1 MGKTIKI
8 LAGLLAVVVAVAAT
22 SLFIVDETQIALV
35 LQLGKAVGEPRDPG
49 LHFKIPLVQSIVYYD
64 TRYLD
69 YDAEAREVITKD
81 KKNLLVD
88 NYARWRIVDPLL
100 FYQTVRDIN
109 GAQSRLDD
117 TIYSELRKQLGKY
130 DLLDIVAMDR
140 SKILQEVILSTS
152 ETAKQYGIDVV
163 DVRIKR
169 ADLPPANEKAVY
181 ARMQAE
187 RIRQAQLY
195 RAEGE
200 EAAAEIRSTA
210 DKEKSILLADAFR
223 VAEEL
228 RGKGDA
234 EAARIY
240 AEAFGKDAE
249 FYGFVKSLDVYKKSI
264 KSTDTLVLTAEGE
277 FFKYLKTP
285 SGGR

>member
-1 MGKTIKI
+1 MGKVLRIFALI
-8 LAGLLAVVVAVAAT
+8 AIAVATVAAT
-22 SLFIVDETQIALV
+22 SLFIVDEAQIALV
-35 LQLGKAVGEPRDPG
+35 IQLGKAVGEPREPG
-49 LHFKIPLVQSIVYYD
+49 LHFKIPLVQNVVYYD
-64 TRYLD
+64 ARYLE

-88 NYARWRIVDPLL
+88 NYARWKILDPLL
-100 FYQTVRDIN
+100 FYQTVGDIN

-117 TIYSELRKQLGKY
+117 TIYSELRQQLGKY
-130 DLLDIVAMDR
+130 DLLDIVANDR
-140 SKILQEVILSTS
+140 AKILEEVKRSTS
-152 ETAKQYGIDVV
+152 ETALKYGIEVV

-187 RIRQAQLY
+187 RTRQAQLY

-200 EAAAEIRSTA
+200 EMAAEIRSQA
-210 DKEKSILLADAFR
+210 DKEKSIILADAFR

-228 RGKGDA
+228 RGQGDA

-240 AEAFGKDAE
+240 AEAYSKDAE
-249 FYGFVKSLDVYKKSI
+249 FYGFVKSLDVYQEAI
-264 KSTDTLVLTAEGE
+264 KPSDILVLSPKGE